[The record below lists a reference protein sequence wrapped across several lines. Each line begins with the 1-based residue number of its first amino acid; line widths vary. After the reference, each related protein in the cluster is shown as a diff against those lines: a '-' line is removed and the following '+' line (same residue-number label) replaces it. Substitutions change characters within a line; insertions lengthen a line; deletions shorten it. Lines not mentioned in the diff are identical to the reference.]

1 VTPAGARIDCERR
14 RCGASVRGVAPRP
27 AAGVARI
34 RDGGV
39 VRGENQVANR
49 RVVVLPG
56 DDEAPQTVYA
66 ALEVIRALGTAIE
79 FVEFPPGEQW
89 IRGETDKAAR
99 AAIDTSDSTLFGSTS
114 GKTTSINYLR
124 WGKQTFANV
133 RPCRYMPGFK
143 SPLARPDGIDYVI
156 VRENLEDLYL
166 MLEGPLETLAPLH
179 LYSRILRAELDTSE
193 LGIFAIK
200 VITEK
205 KSRQIARFACEL
217 ARKRKAQGYPGKLTC
232 TSKYNM
238 LRESDGFFRQIVEE
252 TAAGY
257 PDITY
262 EQFIVDDF
270 ARRIVQSSH
279 SLDVVVMPNLYG
291 DILSDAAAGTIGGL
305 GLAPSGCYGDGYAY
319 FESVH
324 GTAPDIKG
332 MGVIN
337 PTATM
342 LSAVMMLEYL
352 GFVEE
357 SRRFENAIRRVYGD
371 GRTLT
376 VDQGGTAKTAEFT
389 RAVIANL

>member
-1 VTPAGARIDCERR
+1 
-14 RCGASVRGVAPRP
+14 
-27 AAGVARI
+27 
-34 RDGGV
+34 
-39 VRGENQVANR
+39 VANR

-66 ALEVIRALGTAIE
+66 ALEVIRALGAAIE

-89 IRGETDKAAR
+89 IRGETDKTAR

-143 SPLARPDGIDYVI
+143 SPLAQPAGIDYVI

-166 MLEGPLETLAPLH
+166 GLEGPLEALAPLH
-179 LYSRILRAELDTSE
+179 LQSRILRAELDTSE
-193 LGIFAIK
+193 RGIFAIK

-217 ARKRKAQGYPGKLTC
+217 ARKRKAQGYPGKVTC

-238 LRESDGFFRQIVEE
+238 LRQSDGFFRQIVEE

-270 ARRIVQSSH
+270 ARRIVQSPH

-357 SRRFENAIRRVYGD
+357 SRRFEKAIRTVYGD

-376 VDQGGTAKTAEFT
+376 VDQGGTARTAEFT